1 MMIVAAPREVTA
13 VRGAL
18 AFTVPRR
25 LPLTDFLWAEER
37 GTMAEGRELGPQ
49 SPRWVNALIW
59 STGLGALACFI
70 WSAFSCDA
78 EPHAMPPSLTT
89 VLPRIIGC
97 AMLPLLLAVATI
109 ERAAKRVFG

>member
-1 MMIVAAPREVTA
+1 MMIVAAPREVIGT
-13 VRGAL
+13 RGAL
-18 AFTVPRR
+18 VFTVPRR
-25 LPLTDFLWAEER
+25 LPLAEER

-59 STGLGALACFI
+59 STGLGAVACFI

-97 AMLPLLLAVATI
+97 ATLPLLLAVAMV
-109 ERAAKRVFG
+109 ERAARRVFG

>member
-1 MMIVAAPREVTA
+1 MAAPREVIE

-18 AFTVPRR
+18 ILTVPQR
-25 LPLTDFLWAEER
+25 LPLAEDR

-70 WSAFSCDA
+70 WHALLCDV
-78 EPHAMPPSLTT
+78 EPTGMPVGIVT
-89 VLPRIIGC
+89 VASRVLGC
-97 AMLPLLLAVATI
+97 AMLPLLLVVTVLG
-109 ERAAKRVFG
+109 RGTRRVFG